1 LKNLVANFFSYGS
14 VAVEETATMNTN
26 IRDPQEERPDV
37 EEDSVPFRPYV
48 RHTRIWTPVPTPAAT
63 APSWCPAH
71 TDRPV
76 PGCNWCV
83 AQCLADGDERTVTGA
98 PEVEVTDDM
107 VLEAAEA
114 GRVEGAL

>member
-1 LKNLVANFFSYGS
+1 
-14 VAVEETATMNTN
+14 MNTN

-114 GRVEGAL
+114 GRVGGAL